1 MHEVLMP
8 KMGETMEKG
17 TIEKWLK
24 KEGDYVKKGD
34 VLYELA
40 TDKVSLEVESFYE
53 GYLRK
58 IIKGEGE
65 EVPIME
71 VIAYIGDKDEPLPED
86 KFATNLQENLQ
97 EEKVLEQE
105 TQTKEELK
113 EEKNKEE
120 QAQPAE
126 TEHVSISPL
135 ARKIA
140 EDHGLDISGIKGSG
154 PGGRIVKEDVEK
166 LILQKQP
173 TETQRIFIS
182 PFAKKVA
189 TDLGIDYKSLNIKGS
204 GPNGRIISKD
214 IINLSKTVTPSK
226 EKEQVTA
233 LPPSEI
239 KILSSTPLKGMRK
252 VIAQKMTESN
262 QNIPHILSYMVC
274 DVTKLI
280 ALREGLKERIEKKYN
295 VKITYTDFL
304 TKISAS
310 AISEFIEI
318 NSSLQDG
325 NHIIYE
331 DINIGIATSVNDGL
345 IVPTIFNADKKG
357 ILEIAKNRAEL
368 VEKGKDGKLSL
379 EEISNGTFTISNLG
393 MYGVRSF
400 TAIINP
406 PQAAI
411 LMVSEMYESPV
422 AINGKV
428 EIKTLMEVGVGVDHR
443 IIDGAL
449 AAKFLA
455 RVKEYIENP
464 ELLIL

>member
-1 MHEVLMP
+1 
-8 KMGETMEKG
+8 
-17 TIEKWLK
+17 
-24 KEGDYVKKGD
+24 
-34 VLYELA
+34 
-40 TDKVSLEVESFYE
+40 
-53 GYLRK
+53 
-58 IIKGEGE
+58 
-65 EVPIME
+65 
-71 VIAYIGDKDEPLPED
+71 
-86 KFATNLQENLQ
+86 
-97 EEKVLEQE
+97 
-105 TQTKEELK
+105 
-113 EEKNKEE
+113 
-120 QAQPAE
+120 
-126 TEHVSISPL
+126 
-135 ARKIA
+135 
-140 EDHGLDISGIKGSG
+140 
-154 PGGRIVKEDVEK
+154 
-166 LILQKQP
+166 
-173 TETQRIFIS
+173 
-182 PFAKKVA
+182 
-189 TDLGIDYKSLNIKGS
+189 
-204 GPNGRIISKD
+204 
-214 IINLSKTVTPSK
+214 
-226 EKEQVTA
+226 
-233 LPPSEI
+233 
-239 KILSSTPLKGMRK
+239 MRK
-252 VIAQKMTESN
+252 VIAQKLTESN

-368 VEKGKDGKLSL
+368 VEKGRDGKISL